1 MANGGYD
8 CEFVEKPTSA
18 FQTDCP
24 ICLLKLHDP
33 YIVSCCGKSYCEDCI
48 KRVQY
53 LDNQCPACRFQ
64 FFDIFPNKGLKQS
77 LNQLHVYCTHR
88 KDGCK
93 WKGELG
99 QLEQHLNKNF
109 APDEE
114 SVGCPFATIKCIHC
128 SKQFQRHRLQEHPFA
143 SCPERKVRC
152 KYCNQAYALG
162 ELKQQSN
169 MNTSAENW
177 LEHHISNEC
186 PFTVVDCDYHSAGC
200 NVQLPRIDMPAHLA
214 EYVDTHLDLLG
225 AENKYL
231 LEEILRKNVL
241 IKKLKLSLG
250 LNLATFLVLC
260 LAVLYYIG
268 FPVVE
273 VVLTLT
279 VGILIL
285 LINNRFNANTTSVIP
300 YTVSVGKFEQLWS
313 SRTLWYSPPFY
324 THPQGYKLCL
334 QVDAN
339 GDGAN
344 VSVFIC
350 LMQGEFD
357 DRLKWPFR
365 GDITIQIL
373 NQEGKEGHR
382 TRIISFTDRTPD
394 NIAGKQLAAGERN
407 FGWGRFRFIS
417 HNELS
422 PKYLKK
428 DCLQFRVSEVKL
440 KN

>member
-1 MANGGYD
+1 
-8 CEFVEKPTSA
+8 
-18 FQTDCP
+18 
-24 ICLLKLHDP
+24 
-33 YIVSCCGKSYCEDCI
+33 
-48 KRVQY
+48 
-53 LDNQCPACRFQ
+53 
-64 FFDIFPNKGLKQS
+64 
-77 LNQLHVYCTHR
+77 
-88 KDGCK
+88 
-93 WKGELG
+93 
-99 QLEQHLNKNF
+99 
-109 APDEE
+109 
-114 SVGCPFATIKCIHC
+114 
-128 SKQFQRHRLQEHPFA
+128 
-143 SCPERKVRC
+143 
-152 KYCNQAYALG
+152 
-162 ELKQQSN
+162 
-169 MNTSAENW
+169 
-177 LEHHISNEC
+177 
-186 PFTVVDCDYHSAGC
+186 
-200 NVQLPRIDMPAHLA
+200 MPAHLA

-300 YTVSVGKFEQLWS
+300 YTVSVCKFEQLWS
-313 SRTLWYSPPFY
+313 SHTLWYSPPFY

-365 GDITIQIL
+365 GDITIQLL